1 RHYAASKARIDIG
14 RFLISR
20 GADINAKDRANQVPL
35 HRAATTG
42 SVGFI
47 KLLLDGSTAPNKT
60 RLNTG
65 DRIGNTPLHLA
76 IESGHAEAAV
86 LIINAGA
93 DRERL
98 NQENEAPEDVEG
110 VGGVEQRRV
119 RQHIIDSCGKR

>member
-1 RHYAASKARIDIG
+1 RHYAASKSRIDIG
-14 RFLISR
+14 KFLISR
-20 GADINAKDRANQVPL
+20 GADINAKDRANQHPL

-47 KLLLDGSTAPNKT
+47 KLLLESSTAPNKT

-86 LIINAGA
+86 LLINAGA

-98 NQENEAPEDVEG
+98 NQDGEAPEDLEG
-110 VGGVEQRRV
+110 VGGVEKRRIL
-119 RQHIIDSCGKR
+119 QHIVDSCGKR